1 MPVPAA
7 ESPSPPTPVDRSTSH
22 AAKVYTIGDL
32 ARELDITTRT
42 IRYYEERGLLS
53 PQRSDNTQQ
62 RLYTPRDR
70 VRLKLLLRAKG
81 LGFALEDIRELFE
94 IYDAT
99 HDEARQGVRLREMIV
114 ERLGQVERQLRDLTD
129 LRDELRDALDQ
140 VGRQLGASGDG
151 ASGREGRA

>member
-1 MPVPAA
+1 MPTSAA
-7 ESPSPPTPVDRSTSH
+7 DSPSQAPSNGSHPPSP
-22 AAKVYTIGDL
+22 AKVYTIGDL
-32 ARELDITTRT
+32 ARELDVTTRT

-53 PQRSDNTQQ
+53 PQRTDNTQQ

-99 HDEARQGVRLREMIV
+99 HDETRQGARLREMIV
-114 ERLGQVERQLRDLTD
+114 ERLSQVERQLRDLTD
-129 LRDELRDALDQ
+129 LRDELRDALEQ
-140 VGRQLGASGDG
+140 VNQQLPTTDG
-151 ASGREGRA
+151 KGGRA